1 MKNSGTVVAN
11 DLKATRQKAT
21 IANLHRL
28 GVKNAIVC
36 CYDGKQ
42 LPKIFKGFDRVL
54 LDAPC
59 SGLGIISRDQSVK
72 LQRTVKDI
80 QRVAHLQ
87 KELLRSAIDCVDAN
101 SSTGG
106 IIVYS
111 TCSISVEEN
120 EQVIQYILEKRYVKV
135 IETGLEVGKPGLT
148 RYMERRFHP
157 SIANT
162 RRFYPHVHNMD
173 GFYVAKLKKY
183 KNGEKGG
190 ADEDDEEGE
199 DGDDDSND
207 YDDKENADYH
217 EDDKEDEDDENS
229 KTTEEESENEK
240 YGKGKKLSKK
250 SAVKDE
256 PVSNM
261 KGKEQKNKAKEESK
275 IDNQK
280 SSSKDA
286 IKNDMKTPVTD
297 IADKKQ
303 KKNNKR
309 NMDMIQEEKV
319 DSVPIEE
326 KEEAEG
332 KSNQKKQKSSKSL
345 EKSPEVSV
353 SESVKSKKDKKSK
366 KIMPESE
373 EEELPQEEMMNT
385 GDTEDNE
392 EMMQPRVLS
401 ESEKNRIK
409 KEVMNQLMGGLAP
422 QKKKKSLRAPL
433 RR

>member
-120 EQVIQYILEKRYVKV
+120 EQVIQYILEKRFVKV

-190 ADEDDEEGE
+190 EDDKE
-199 DGDDDSND
+199 GDDDSDDGNNSND
-207 YDDKENADYH
+207 YDNEENV
-217 EDDKEDEDDENS
+217 DDDEDDGNS

-240 YGKGKKLSKK
+240 HQKGKKSSKK
-250 SAVKDE
+250 SNVKQE
-256 PVSNM
+256 SVSF
-261 KGKEQKNKAKEESK
+261 KAKEQKNNKKEESK
-275 IDNQK
+275 IDNKK
-280 SSSKDA
+280 SSSDEV
-286 IKNDMKTPVTD
+286 MKTEIATNVPD
-297 IADKKQ
+297 INEEKKQ

-309 NMDMIQEEKV
+309 NLEMIQEKQA
-319 DSVPIEE
+319 DSVHIEKP
-326 KEEAEG
+326 KEEEVEV
-332 KSNQKKQKSSKSL
+332 KSGQKKQKSVKSL
-345 EKSPEVSV
+345 DNT
-353 SESVKSKKDKKSK
+353 SEPPLAEPKKGKKEKKSK
-366 KIMPESE
+366 KVVPEME
-373 EEELPQEEMMNT
+373 EEELHQEGTNNT
-385 GDTEDNE
+385 GDDEDNE
-392 EMMQPRVLS
+392 EMPQPRVLS

-409 KEVMNQLMGGLAP
+409 KEVMSQLMGGLAP
-422 QKKKKSLRAPL
+422 QKKRKALRAPL